1 MIHTIEKDKAIRNH
15 ILKVLDNDFLPIVD
29 NHKVFN
35 IHRLYEAYMN
45 EHSYSKKRFIIMVK
59 VYLKRHGYTIIKDTN
74 DTFELFN
81 KNKFN
86 F

>member
-1 MIHTIEKDKAIRNH
+1 
-15 ILKVLDNDFLPIVD
+15 
-29 NHKVFN
+29 
-35 IHRLYEAYMN
+35 MN
-45 EHSYSKKRFIIMVK
+45 EHSYSKKRFTIMLK
-59 VYLKRHGYTIIKDTN
+59 VYFKQHGYKIIKETN